1 MSTAWPVV
9 LFTIQM
15 ALVATAINIPLALGA
30 AVAAGRMPARWR
42 SVFDAVISL
51 PLVLPPTAVGFLLLE
66 LLSRYGFV
74 GRLLEAAGIRVLF
87 TPKAV
92 VIATAVMSFPLMAR
106 AFRIALG
113 SSQRR
118 LTDMARTL
126 GASPSSAFFRVA
138 LPIAWPGLLS
148 GIVLAWCR
156 AIGEFGA
163 TILIAGNIPG
173 KTQTL
178 ALAIY
183 QHVQTGREREAVP
196 LIFLSIA
203 ISFGAIIA
211 SELLVRRGA
220 EERS

>member
-1 MSTAWPVV
+1 
-9 LFTIQM
+9 
-15 ALVATAINIPLALGA
+15 
-30 AVAAGRMPARWR
+30 
-42 SVFDAVISL
+42 
-51 PLVLPPTAVGFLLLE
+51 
-66 LLSRYGFV
+66 
-74 GRLLEAAGIRVLF
+74 
-87 TPKAV
+87 
-92 VIATAVMSFPLMAR
+92 VMSFPLMAR

-173 KTQTL
+173 RTQTL

-196 LIFLSIA
+196 LILLSIG

-211 SELLVRRGA
+211 SELLVRRGT
-220 EERS
+220 ESRL

>member
-1 MSTAWPVV
+1 MSSAWPVV

-15 ALVATAINIPLALGA
+15 ALIATAINIPIALAA
-30 AVAAGRMPARWR
+30 TVAASRMPPRWR
-42 SVFDAVISL
+42 SVFDALISL

-66 LLSRYGFV
+66 LLSRYGPL

-87 TPKAV
+87 TPTAV
-92 VIATAVMSFPLMAR
+92 VVATAVMSFPLMAR

-118 LTDMARTL
+118 LTDVARTL
-126 GASPSSAFFRVA
+126 GASPASAFFRVA
-138 LPIAWPGLLS
+138 IPIAWPGLVS

-173 KTQTL
+173 RTQTL

-183 QHVQTGREREAVP
+183 QHVQTGRERDAVP
-196 LIFLSIA
+196 LILFSIA

-211 SELLVRRGA
+211 SELLVRREPEIRA
-220 EERS
+220 